1 MNQYTFPFILILTFL
16 SFFRE
21 EGFAASQKDLN
32 PVVKD
37 TTVKDNLVIVD
48 PIGDISTTIPV
59 TQNREANVYNWQER
73 HQKILSLNK
82 ERLPKIVFIGNS
94 ILHYWGGEPTAP
106 FIRGNDSWNEYFK
119 PKDVRNMG
127 FGWDRIENAL
137 WRVHNGELDGYTASH
152 VVVLIGTNNLSINT
166 DDEIVLGL
174 KFLLESIKRHQP
186 KAKIIV
192 MGLLP
197 RRNHESRISILNKR
211 VSTVADTLNL
221 TYADSDNLL
230 LAADGKINER
240 LFSDGV
246 HPNAEGYGLLA
257 PFINS
262 YLVK

>member
-1 MNQYTFPFILILTFL
+1 MKKKYSSFFILI
-16 SFFRE
+16 
-21 EGFAASQKDLN
+21 FALLGSSCENDATASDKKSG
-32 PVVKD
+32 PIVRD
-37 TTVKDNLVIVD
+37 TTVIDIPVIVD
-48 PIGDISTTIPV
+48 PIGEISTTRPV
-59 TQNREANVYNWQER
+59 TQNRDAKVYNWHER

-82 ERLPKIVFIGNS
+82 ERPPKIVFIGNS
-94 ILHYWGGEPTAP
+94 ILHYWAGEPTAP

-211 VSTVADTLNL
+211 VSTVAGTLNL
-221 TYADSDNLL
+221 AYADSDNLL
-230 LAADGKINER
+230 LA
-240 LFSDGV
+240 
-246 HPNAEGYGLLA
+246 
-257 PFINS
+257 
-262 YLVK
+262 